1 MNLEGGCAVSST
13 DSLFQQAIEKEVT
26 AQPLAMPHSI
36 FKFMGQYGEKTSG
49 KKAQLWRKKGR
60 EIVAAISTVQK

>member
-1 MNLEGGCAVSST
+1 
-13 DSLFQQAIEKEVT
+13 
-26 AQPLAMPHSI
+26 MPHSI